1 MLIGLGVWGAREEMK
16 WIEDKMA
23 LTKKDKKAKKKER
36 KKNALVVTFVE
47 QKIIKHS
54 IYTLLL

>member
-1 MLIGLGVWGAREEMK
+1 MDVLIIFLTILIFIGLGVWGSKEEMK

-36 KKNALVVTFVE
+36 KIKKNSKTKE
-47 QKIIKHS
+47 I
-54 IYTLLL
+54 

>member
-1 MLIGLGVWGAREEMK
+1 MLIGLGVWGSREEMK

-36 KKNALVVTFVE
+36 KKKKNSKMKE
-47 QKIIKHS
+47 I
-54 IYTLLL
+54 